1 MRDLS
6 ANICSSYHL
15 VSYSPPLSHSLARDG
30 TETSTAQPALGSH
43 IFMGLLYIETL
54 FFSCVNLS
62 YVNLIVR
69 PAKEPKGEEGETIP
83 PLQQKRANFITV
95 GRMWSLKLKLYIL
108 MKKKK

>member
-1 MRDLS
+1 
-6 ANICSSYHL
+6 
-15 VSYSPPLSHSLARDG
+15 
-30 TETSTAQPALGSH
+30 
-43 IFMGLLYIETL
+43 MGLLYIETL